1 MKYIIFLLFN
11 LTNCLA
17 FNLNINTLYLS
28 KKKNNI
34 KLSIVPNYDPSK
46 LINSLAKSSEMLD
59 RWDLNDFLKD
69 IKNIESVSLIK
80 DIDHN
85 IITSLVAIDKNHLSN
100 LPELSNLHYLETGL
114 DKINN
119 IVIDNLIKNDIYYKI
134 LQAPQANNFPLFQ
147 GINTI
152 INIAVF
158 YIIIN
163 VILSFVNRRNG
174 GIGGNMMNPMN
185 IGKLQSSPLVN
196 ADDIDTRFDDVAGC
210 DEAKY
215 ELEEVVEFLKKP
227 EKFNL
232 AGANI
237 PKGVLLE
244 GPPGTGK
251 TLLARAVAGESGV
264 SFIQASGSEFIQMFV
279 GVGASRV
286 RDLFELAKANQPCV
300 IFIDEIDA
308 VGRKRGEQFGG
319 GGNDE
324 REQTLNQILTSMDGF
339 DKSNAIIVLAAT
351 NRVDILDSALTRSG
365 RFDRKVNVDLPDTI
379 GRKKILDIHLRN
391 KFVEPNI
398 DYDELA
404 YLTSGFS
411 GADLQNLANEAAIFS
426 VRSNSTLINSKH
438 LIDAFEKLAI
448 GIPKLSKDTNI
459 EEDELVAY
467 HEAGH
472 TITSLLFN
480 EFFDVRKVTIISNS
494 NGAGGYTLFTPKEK
508 YNSYPTK
515 KFILA
520 KLIVTM
526 GGRAAETVF
535 YNKIKNL
542 YENKKYN
549 ETTIF
554 QNFNNLDITTGASSD
569 LKQADQISRQYI
581 QLFGIEKNDILQLI
595 QTPDNPY
602 NDLAEN
608 SKNDIDQYVNYLI
621 DFALNKA
628 IYIIE
633 SNLDAFIEIS
643 SKLLEYKSV
652 NSIYLSELNIITN

>member
-1 MKYIIFLLFN
+1 MKKYIFLLLH

-17 FNLNINTLYLS
+17 FNLNTNTLYANR
-28 KKKNNI
+28 KKNNI
-34 KLSIVPNYDPSK
+34 KLSTVPNYDPAK
-46 LINSLAKSSEMLD
+46 LINSLAKSSDLLD
-59 RWDLNDFLKD
+59 KWNLNDFLRD
-69 IKNIESVSLIK
+69 IKDIESVTLIK
-80 DIDHN
+80 DLDHN
-85 IITSLVAIDKNHLSN
+85 VITSLVAIDKNHISN
-100 LPELSNLHYLETGL
+100 LPELNNLHYLETGL

-119 IVIDNLIKNDIYYKI
+119 IIVDNLIKNDIYYKI
-134 LQAPQANNFPLFQ
+134 LQSPQANDFPLFQ

-163 VILSFVNRRNG
+163 IILSFVNRRNG

-196 ADDIDTRFDDVAGC
+196 ADDIDTRFNDVAGC

-365 RFDRKVNVDLPDTI
+365 RFDRKVKVDLPDAI
-379 GRKKILDIHLRN
+379 GRKQILDIHLRN
-391 KFVEPNI
+391 KLVEPNI

-448 GIPKLSKDTNI
+448 GIPKLSKEVNK

-535 YNKIKNL
+535 YNKIKSL
-542 YENKKYN
+542 YENKNYN
-549 ETTIF
+549 QTKIF
-554 QNFNNLDITTGASSD
+554 KNFNNLDITTGASSD

-608 SKNDIDQYVNYLI
+608 SKNDIDEYVNYLI

-633 SNLDAFIEIS
+633 SNLNTLIQLS
-643 SKLLEYKSV
+643 SKLIENKSV
-652 NSIYLSELNIITN
+652 NSTYLSELNIIVN